1 MIGRALMALGRALDH
16 PDRLT
21 AAMNTVAAVL
31 TGNTPFYPIYLYL
44 VLGRDA
50 TPAILLTLCSLPFWC
65 AVPVIA
71 RRSGVA
77 ARVFLT
83 VMGVLNTVWCGVLLG
98 FDTGIVLFLIPC
110 ILLAT
115 LGFHRAERRL
125 MLGLTALPFLAY
137 GVLRYAPI
145 GPVIRMSAPE
155 QVDLVTL
162 NGVSVA
168 CLCAFLG
175 YCFAGARPT
184 EMR

>member
-1 MIGRALMALGRALDH
+1 MIGRALTALGRALDH
-16 PDRLT
+16 PDPLT

-31 TGNTPFYPIYLYL
+31 AGNTPFYPIYLYV

-50 TPAILLTLCSLPFWC
+50 TPMILLTLCSLPFWC
-65 AVPVIA
+65 AVPMLA
-71 RRSGVA
+71 RRSGLA

-83 VMGVLNTVWCGVLLG
+83 VIGVLNTLWCAVVLG
-98 FDTGIVLFLIPC
+98 FNTGIALFLIPC

-137 GVLRYAPI
+137 GVLRYAPM
-145 GPVIRMSAPE
+145 GPLMRMSAAA
-155 QVDLVTL
+155 QLDLVTL
-162 NGVSVA
+162 NGFSVA

-175 YCFAGARPT
+175 YRFAGARPT
-184 EMR
+184 KLP

>member
-1 MIGRALMALGRALDH
+1 MIGRALTALGRALDA
-16 PDRLT
+16 PDPLT

-31 TGNTPFYPIYLYL
+31 AGNTPFYPIYLYV

-50 TPAILLTLCSLPFWC
+50 TPALLLTLCSLPFWC

-83 VMGVLNTVWCGVLLG
+83 VVGVLNTVWCAAVLG
-98 FDTGIVLFLIPC
+98 FDTGIALFLIPC

-137 GVLRYAPI
+137 AVLRYAPI
-145 GPVIRMSAPE
+145 GPMVRMGAAESL
-155 QVDLVTL
+155 DLVTL

-175 YCFAGARPT
+175 YCFASARPT
-184 EMR
+184 AAR